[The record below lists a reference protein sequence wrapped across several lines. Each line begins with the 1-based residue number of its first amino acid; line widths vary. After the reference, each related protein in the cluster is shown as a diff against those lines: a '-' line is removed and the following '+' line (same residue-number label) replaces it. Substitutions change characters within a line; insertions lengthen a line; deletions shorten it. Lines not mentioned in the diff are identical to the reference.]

1 MNMESHVE
9 SLKRKHQK
17 LEAQIAETARH
28 PSADNTEIAA
38 LKREKLRLKDEIERH
53 SMAVH

>member
-9 SLKRKHQK
+9 ALKRKHQK

-28 PSADNTEIAA
+28 PSADNTELAA

-53 SMAVH
+53 TASLH